1 MIEIRKMIGKIGDVW
16 KRVTR
21 PSLRCAKPV
30 IRDFAKNELIPK
42 LQKRLNTGSW
52 DKRADTIIA
61 NTILE
66 IVDEI

>member
-1 MIEIRKMIGKIGDVW
+1 MSIFSKIGMVW
-16 KRVTR
+16 KRITR
-21 PSLRCAKPV
+21 PSLRRVKPV